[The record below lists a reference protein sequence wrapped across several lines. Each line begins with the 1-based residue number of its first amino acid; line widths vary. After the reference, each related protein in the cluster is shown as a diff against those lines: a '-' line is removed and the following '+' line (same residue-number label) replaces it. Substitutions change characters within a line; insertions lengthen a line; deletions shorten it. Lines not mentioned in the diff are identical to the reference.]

1 MGGVDGGTPQLGVL
15 LSTRKALHSTLA
27 SRPTCMHRQ
36 ISPQKHTN
44 ETNKIPRQILREG
57 PTELAAG
64 QATSKVCPLC
74 LSLPQGAEHPE
85 AGGSGKLCEWVLNFL
100 SPSSLCGRRQHVPFL
115 HRFLAKNKQTKAG
128 SKQGPLQAAGN

>member
-15 LSTRKALHSTLA
+15 LNTRKALHSTLA

-36 ISPQKHTN
+36 ISPKTYKRNQQNTQ
-44 ETNKIPRQILREG
+44 QILREG
-57 PTELAAG
+57 TTELAAG

-100 SPSSLCGRRQHVPFL
+100 SPSSLCGRQQQVPFL

-128 SKQGPLQAAGN
+128 TKQGPLQAAGN

>member
-1 MGGVDGGTPQLGVL
+1 MGGVEGGTPQLGVC
-15 LSTRKALHSTLA
+15 SGRKALHSTLA
-27 SRPTCMHRQ
+27 SWPTCMHGQ
-36 ISPQKHTN
+36 ISPKKPYKRNQQDT
-44 ETNKIPRQILREG
+44 RQILGEG

-64 QATSKVCPLC
+64 EATSKVSPLC

-100 SPSSLCGRRQHVPFL
+100 SPSSLCGRRQQVPFL

-128 SKQGPLQAAGN
+128 TKQGPLQAAGN

>member
-1 MGGVDGGTPQLGVL
+1 MLTVELRSWAFCSAHGRPCIQP
-15 LSTRKALHSTLA
+15 LHHGLHACTD
-27 SRPTCMHRQ
+27 RYP
-36 ISPQKHTN
+36 PKKHTN
-44 ETNKIPRQILREG
+44 ETNTIPRQILREG

-85 AGGSGKLCEWVLNFL
+85 AGGSGKLWEWVLNFL